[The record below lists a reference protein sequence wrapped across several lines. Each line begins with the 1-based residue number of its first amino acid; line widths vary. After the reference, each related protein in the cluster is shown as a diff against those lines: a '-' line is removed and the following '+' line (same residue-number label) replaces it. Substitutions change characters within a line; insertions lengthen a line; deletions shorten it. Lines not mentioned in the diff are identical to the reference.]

1 MAVEA
6 FAEAPWIALMFAALV
21 FTEEMLDATVPMSD
35 ASPATAVTLL
45 LIPATVVTLL
55 EMPAT
60 VLTLLL
66 IPATVVIAFV
76 AVVPS
81 WISARVPMSLAMDA
95 RVVTS
100 VELGPASGAPVVA
113 LNWRYLPLRLSTD
126 GIV

>member
-1 MAVEA
+1 MVVAVEA
-6 FAEAPWIALMFAALV
+6 FADAPWMAVMFVALV
-21 FTEEMLDATVPMSD
+21 FTEEMFDATVPMSE

-66 IPATVVIAFV
+66 IPATAVIAFV

-81 WISARVPMSLAMDA
+81 WISARVPMSLATDA

-100 VELGPASGAPVVA
+100 
-113 LNWRYLPLRLSTD
+113 LSL
-126 GIV
+126 IHI